1 MKTLCEFID
10 FSDFD
15 EFDLSILPHISIS
28 YKEHNIFNKMHLI
41 LEKYGVYDGLN
52 DLILRIEKDIKK
64 NDKGSR

>member
-1 MKTLCEFID
+1 
-10 FSDFD
+10 
-15 EFDLSILPHISIS
+15 
-28 YKEHNIFNKMHLI
+28 MHLI